1 MPNAWSALKKQA
13 LCVESTEVAMA
24 VKTTHV
30 GQESAVNASA
40 PETQL
45 PVTAKEPPKDDELD
59 DDDEDV
65 YENFPGWNPTRW

>member
-1 MPNAWSALKKQA
+1 
-13 LCVESTEVAMA
+13 MA

-45 PVTAKEPPKDDELD
+45 PVTAKEAPKDDELD